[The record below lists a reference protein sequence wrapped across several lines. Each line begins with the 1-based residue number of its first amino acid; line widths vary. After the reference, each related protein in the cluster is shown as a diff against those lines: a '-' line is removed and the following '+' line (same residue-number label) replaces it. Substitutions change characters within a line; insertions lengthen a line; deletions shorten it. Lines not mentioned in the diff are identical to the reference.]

1 MSMNLKL
8 NLSIVNAL
16 WYLLTGEHF
25 DLEDAKLQAI
35 VAKFDAVLR
44 LELKNTPLSIFLEGV
59 WPDLVKL
66 TSPGF
71 GHMTD
76 LFTDIKDLVKKSLDE
91 HKASFDAEHPRDFM
105 DIYLAEIGKTDSKNS
120 SFHGKRGEESLIST
134 MLDLFLAGKNLE
146 IPAAEIGLLCMLYY
160 FLGAETTSSSLLWSI
175 LFLLHHPEIQK
186 KVQCEIDEVV
196 GLQRRVGLEDKASL
210 PYTNAVLMES
220 MRMATIVPNA
230 LPHSATEEIQLNDY
244 VIPKVPDYYALKGFL
259 VTKGPLIMGHY
270 PNYIGF

>member
-1 MSMNLKL
+1 MLDEKFAGLLKSSSNVPSHSRLPFIFQDAGKEMSMNLKL

-146 IPAAEIGLLCMLYY
+146 IPAAEIGLLCMLL
-160 FLGAETTSSSLLWSI
+160 FFRSRNHFI
-175 LFLLHHPEIQK
+175 LFVVVNPLL
-186 KVQCEIDEVV
+186 
-196 GLQRRVGLEDKASL
+196 ASS
-210 PYTNAVLMES
+210 P
-220 MRMATIVPNA
+220 
-230 LPHSATEEIQLNDY
+230 
-244 VIPKVPDYYALKGFL
+244 
-259 VTKGPLIMGHY
+259 
-270 PNYIGF
+270 